1 MRKLLSVILAATC
14 ICSLTACGQNS
25 KQAETTAA
33 ETKAATEA
41 AAETKAEAKTETETT
56 AAGSTWTPEGE
67 VKFIVCSSAGGG
79 SDIYTRKMIEIINGN
94 GIADTN
100 YVVDY
105 MTDGGGESGRQY
117 VADAKKGDQLLVAM
131 EYGGFANMLLNTSY
145 RIENFRC
152 IAVVGEEC
160 QLLLSTP
167 DCKYADLN
175 AAIEAAKGGTVVSIA
190 GSGQADQQ
198 MYDLMREEFGL
209 NDSQLTYIRCSSTSE
224 AIVNCMGGHSDYV
237 LARASA
243 CQSYAESKDLVPV
256 AALQEERF
264 GGVLDCPTIEEL
276 GYNLIKVPLWR
287 GVCGP
292 KSMSDEAYQF
302 YCDCYKQMAESKEWI
317 DGYCAE
323 YGATPYALVGE
334 EAEAYMKQSQENYLE
349 SNGIK

>member
-1 MRKLLSVILAATC
+1 MRKALSVFLAATC
-14 ICSLTACGQNS
+14 ALSLTACGQSS
-25 KQAETTAA
+25 KPAETNAAAKTEAAAATTAA
-33 ETKAATEA
+33 ETKAAETEVA
-41 AAETKAEAKTETETT
+41 AAPA
-56 AAGSTWTPEGE
+56 WTPSGE

-105 MTDGGGESGRQY
+105 MTDGGGETGRQY
-117 VADAKKGDQLLVAM
+117 VADAKKGDELLVAM

-175 AAIEAAKGGTVVSIA
+175 AAIEAAKGGTVFSVA

-209 NDSQLTYIRCSSTSE
+209 NESQFTYIRCSSTSE

-256 AALQEERF
+256 VALQENRF
-264 GGVLDCPTIEEL
+264 EGVLDCPTIEEL
-276 GYNLIKVPLWR
+276 GFNLIKVPLWR

-292 KSMSDEAYQF
+292 KSMSDEAYEF
-302 YCDCYKQMAESKEWI
+302 YCECYRQMAESSEWI
-317 DGYCAE
+317 EGYCAE
-323 YGATPYALVGE
+323 YGATPYALTGAD
-334 EAEAYMKQSQENYLE
+334 AEAYMKESQENYLKNKGL
-349 SNGIK
+349 S

>member
-1 MRKLLSVILAATC
+1 MRKILSVMFATVLAASLAA
-14 ICSLTACGQNS
+14 CSGGGTA
-25 KQAETTAA
+25 ATTAA
-33 ETKAATEA
+33 NTTA
-41 AAETKAEAKTETETT
+41 AAEKAETEGTETEGAEETE
-56 AAGSTWTPEGE
+56 AVSTWTPSGE

-105 MTDGGGESGRQY
+105 MTDGGGETGRQY
-117 VADAKKGDQLLVAM
+117 VADAKKGDELLVAM

-160 QLLLSTP
+160 QLLLSSP
-167 DCKYADLN
+167 DCKYSDLTE
-175 AAIEAAKGGTVVSIA
+175 AIEAAKNGTVVSIA

-198 MYDLMREEFGL
+198 MYDLMKAEFGL
-209 NDSQLTYIRCSSTSE
+209 DESQLTYIRCSSTSE

-243 CQSYAESKDLVPV
+243 CQSYAESGDLVPV
-256 AALQEERF
+256 VALQENRF
-264 GGVLDCPTIEEL
+264 DGVLDCPTIEEL

-292 KSMSDEAYQF
+292 KSMSDEAYEF
-302 YCDCYKQMAESKEWI
+302 YCECYKQMAESDEWI
-317 DGYCAE
+317 EGYCAE
-323 YGATPYALVGE
+323 YGATPYALVGA
-334 EAEAYMKQSQENYLE
+334 EAEEYMKNSQEEYLS
-349 SNGIK
+349 SNGL